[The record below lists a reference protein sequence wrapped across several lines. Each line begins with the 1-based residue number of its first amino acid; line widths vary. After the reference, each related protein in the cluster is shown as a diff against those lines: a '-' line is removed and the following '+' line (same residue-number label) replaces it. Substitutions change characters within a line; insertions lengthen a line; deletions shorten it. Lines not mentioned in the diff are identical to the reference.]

1 MNRKLSS
8 LVKVGA
14 IAAAAMLTLSS
25 CAANEPAGESP
36 ETSTPETSETE
47 SSLSGALVGAGASA
61 QGVAQDAWIAAFLDV
76 EPGIEITYDPAGSG
90 AGRENFQQGAANF
103 AGSDRA
109 FKVDEI

>member
-25 CAANEPAGESP
+25 CAANETPNESP
-36 ETSTPETSETE
+36 EASAPDTSNSDSG
-47 SSLSGALVGAGASA
+47 SSLTGTLVGAGASA

-103 AGSDRA
+103 AG
-109 FKVDEI
+109 